1 MNIRAIGFYIGHLLR
16 IEGVLLVPALLI
28 ALFRHEHASLRALG
42 ITILILAV
50 LSMALLSLGCRGPF
64 WKRRRE
70 AENSRSGEG
79 IHARE
84 GFVITALGWIALSL
98 FGALPFYLSGA
109 IPHFIDCWFETVSGF
124 TTTGATILSEIEGLP
139 MSLLYWRSFTHWIGG
154 MGVLVFLL
162 AIIPMSKG
170 NGETFH
176 LLRAE
181 SPGPSVG
188 KLTPTM
194 RHTARL
200 LYAIYVALTVIMIGF
215 LLAGGMPLFDSIVHA
230 FGTAGTGGFSIK
242 NASIAAYGSHYLQT
256 TIAVF
261 MVLFGVNF
269 NVFYLI
275 LCKRASQAL
284 RSEELRAYLGIL
296 FGATVLIAFNILP
309 QSQSLGDAFHHSF
322 FQVASIMTT
331 TGFSTV
337 DFNLWPEF
345 SRMILIALIIIGA
358 CAGSTGGGI
367 KVARVIILAKAL
379 TGEMR
384 RMLRPRTVR
393 VVCMDGKQLDDHVIR
408 GVFAYMTAFIAVCL
422 LSILCIS
429 IENYD
434 METTVTSVLT
444 CIGNVGPGLSIVGPM
459 GNFSHFSLL
468 SKLVLTADML
478 IGRLEIF
485 PLILL
490 FSPTTWKS
498 RT

>member
-1 MNIRAIGFYIGHLLR
+1 MNMKSVSYILGWILNVEAALM
-16 IEGVLLVPALLI
+16 GLPLVTALLYGETQGI
-28 ALFRHEHASLRALG
+28 AF
-42 ITILILAV
+42 AV
-50 LSMALLSLGCRGPF
+50 TMALCALVGFLLTH
-64 WKRRRE
+64 KR
-70 AENSRSGEG
+70 AASP
-79 IHARE
+79 HFYARE
-84 GFVITALGWIALSL
+84 GFVATALSWIVMSV
-98 FGALPFYLSGA
+98 FGCLPFYLSDE
-109 IPHFIDCWFETVSGF
+109 IPRFVDALFETVSGF
-124 TTTGATILSEIEGLP
+124 TTTGASILSDVEH
-139 MSLLYWRSFTHWIGG
+139 MSHCCMLWRCFTHWIGG

-162 AIIPMSKG
+162 AIIPLSKG

-230 FGTAGTGGFSIK
+230 FATAGTGGFSIK
-242 NASIAAYGSHYLQT
+242 NASIAAYDSHYLQT
-256 TIAVF
+256 VIAVF

-284 RSEELRAYLGIL
+284 RSEELRVYLGIL
-296 FGATVLIAFNILP
+296 FGATVIIALNILP
-309 QSQSLGDAFHHSF
+309 QFSSLGDAFHHSF

-337 DFNLWPEF
+337 DFNLWPEL
-345 SRMILIALIIIGA
+345 SRMILVALIIIGA

-367 KVARVIILAKAL
+367 KVARAIILWKSL
-379 TGEMR
+379 KSEMQ
-384 RMLRPRTVR
+384 RMLRPRTVK

-434 METTVTSVLT
+434 METTVTAVLT
-444 CIGNVGPGLSIVGPM
+444 CIGNVGPGLSVVGPT
-459 GNFSHFSLL
+459 GNFSHFSTL
-468 SKLVLTADML
+468 SKLVLSANML

-485 PLILL
+485 PFILL
-490 FSPTTWKS
+490 FAPTTWKS